1 MNNQLRKAALDPEG
15 FDFDTLPSFVRSTHR
30 PRVTDLN
37 DFRSRDHKRRV
48 PRDLAWQLGGA
59 A

>member
-1 MNNQLRKAALDPEG
+1 MSISTKAERHELEEFETFIPIRRRARITNIDE
-15 FDFDTLPSFVRSTHR
+15 
-30 PRVTDLN
+30 
-37 DFRSRDHKRRV
+37 FRSRDHKRRV